1 MRKIP
6 KKYFIIFFLII
17 ILVAWG
23 YYVYQNYDSLF
34 GTWNN
39 SQNWGTN
46 QFWTLE
52 TTVEKKT
59 FDTEIELTWTTKIR
73 NEQKLKFNTVW
84 RITEVKF
91 NVWDSV
97 KKWDTIVS
105 VDSSK
110 AQSDIDKAVIELDK
124 AKRALAKT
132 VEDLKDSKL
141 KDATLEGKTLQ
152 TNIDQKQK
160 DLVFLKQKQV
170 NELKTKE
177 IELETA
183 RNNYI
188 IEEAKLKKDLAIS
201 KFDQKN
207 SWTSLA
213 DKNNTYEKQKR
224 DYEEF
229 KNNFQSKLDKK
240 INEYETKLSNTYYD
254 LEKDV
259 RDFERVLTDM
269 DQLVSWKF
277 STNEKY
283 FSLKN
288 TSNISKIKEH
298 YNKANE
304 EFKKFKDAFKNVS
317 SKDDAKNI
325 IKTLEEAK
333 EFYEHIYQALVYT
346 ERGFADSFQPED
358 SKLFNISE
366 ESAKFN
372 GFQARAGT
380 MRTSIT
386 TTIDELKNFD
396 SAEKIKKDLEN
407 ELEKARLALET
418 AESEI
423 NKFANEKDF
432 TSNTTNAT
440 QKNMVLALNN
450 LKLGL
455 EQKAVELE
463 KFKKGQD
470 DEYKQAELAIE
481 KDKLALKKNQEEIEK
496 LKNIWKNDEYL
507 SAEEVVKQA
516 ELNLENARKWLENF
530 IIQAP
535 FDWVITKMDYKVW
548 DRITENSEQSISIVD
563 PKTIEVLVNINQTDI
578 IKVKKDMPA
587 KVTLETYPDKVLDWK
602 VAEIDTTPSTDEK
615 SWLSKFS
622 AKVLLWDYGNLNLFT
637 WMQATVKIKTES
649 APEWL
654 YVPFSSVNSEDDWRK
669 YVTAIENWKKVK
681 KYIEVWANYN
691 WYYQVLSWLKE
702 WDKILELDYDA
713 SKIKE
718 EDLNW
723 WNGWMFQGWM

>member
-84 RITEVKF
+84 RITEVRF

-110 AQSDIDKAVIELDK
+110 AQSDIDKAVIDLDK

-132 VEDLKDSKL
+132 VDDLKDSKL
-141 KDATLEGKTLQ
+141 KDAMLEGKTLQ

-333 EFYEHIYQALVYT
+333 DFYENIYQALVYT

-470 DEYKQAELAIE
+470 DEYKQAELTIE

-516 ELNLENARKWLENF
+516 ALNLENARKWLENF
-530 IIQAP
+530 VIQAP

>member
-17 ILVAWG
+17 ILVAGG

-34 GTWNN
+34 GTGNN
-39 SQNWGTN
+39 SQNGGTN
-46 QFWTLE
+46 QFGTLE

-59 FDTEIELTWTTKIR
+59 FDTEIELTGTTKIR
-73 NEQKLKFNTVW
+73 NEQKLKFNTVG
-84 RITEVKF
+84 RITEVRF
-91 NVWDSV
+91 NVGDSV
-97 KKWDTIVS
+97 KKGDTIVS

-110 AQSDIDKAVIELDK
+110 AQSDIDKAVIDLDK

-132 VEDLKDSKL
+132 VDDLKDSKL
-141 KDATLEGKTLQ
+141 KDAMLEGKTLQ

-207 SWTSLA
+207 SGTSLA

-269 DQLVSWKF
+269 DQLVSGKF

-496 LKNIWKNDEYL
+496 LKNIGKNDEYL

-516 ELNLENARKWLENF
+516 ELNLENARKGLENF

-535 FDWVITKMDYKVW
+535 FDGVITKMDYKVG

-587 KVTLETYPDKVLDWK
+587 KVTLETYPDKVLDGK

-615 SWLSKFS
+615 SGLSKFS
-622 AKVLLWDYGNLNLFT
+622 AKVLLGDYGNLNLFT
-637 WMQATVKIKTES
+637 GMQATVKIKTES
-649 APEWL
+649 APEGL
-654 YVPFSSVNSEDDWRK
+654 YVPFSSVNSEDDGRK
-669 YVTAIENWKKVK
+669 YVTAIENGKKVK
-681 KYIEVWANYN
+681 KYIEVGANYN
-691 WYYQVLSWLKE
+691 GYYQVLSGLKE
-702 WDKILELDYDA
+702 GDKILELDYDA

-718 EDLNW
+718 EDLNGG
-723 WNGWMFQGWM
+723 NGGMFQGGM

>member
-6 KKYFIIFFLII
+6 KKYFIIFSLII

-84 RITEVKF
+84 RITEVRF

-110 AQSDIDKAVIELDK
+110 AQSDIDKAVIDLDK

-132 VEDLKDSKL
+132 VDDLKDSKL
-141 KDATLEGKTLQ
+141 KDAMLEGKTLQ

-463 KFKKGQD
+463 KFKKSQD